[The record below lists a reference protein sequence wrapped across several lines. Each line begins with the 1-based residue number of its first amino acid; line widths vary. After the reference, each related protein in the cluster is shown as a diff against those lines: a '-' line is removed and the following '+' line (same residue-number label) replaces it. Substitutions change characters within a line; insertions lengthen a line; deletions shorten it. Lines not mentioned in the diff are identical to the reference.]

1 MAKKTIPSIVDFLD
15 VINPRNYMNEEEYEI
30 DEDRTI
36 ISQESQEVYKF
47 MFRCMEQWKF
57 LPVEKRDGG
66 IYKGAYMGEI
76 DDEYEAAQQMIK
88 LLEQRF
94 GKGRKIDTNP
104 VFSRHDNQNSKE
116 EL

>member
-1 MAKKTIPSIVDFLD
+1 MAKKTTPSIVDFLD
-15 VINPRNYMNEEEYEI
+15 VLDPRRYMSDEEAEL

-36 ISQESQEVYKF
+36 ISKESEEVYKF

-66 IYKGAYMGEI
+66 LIKGAYMGDI
-76 DDEYEAAQQMIK
+76 DDEYEVAQQMIK

-94 GKGRKIDTNP
+94 GKGRKIDNEP
-104 VFSRHDNQNSKE
+104 VFSRYESKKSD
-116 EL
+116 

>member
-1 MAKKTIPSIVDFLD
+1 MAYKQKPSIVDFLN
-15 VINPRNYMNEEEYEI
+15 VIDPRQYMSDEEAEL

-36 ISQESQEVYKF
+36 ISKESEEVYKF

-57 LPVEKRDGG
+57 LPVERRDGG
-66 IYKGAYMGEI
+66 IIKGAYMGEI

-94 GKGRKIDTNP
+94 GRGRKIDDEP
-104 VFSRHDNQNSKE
+104 VFSRYKSQNKTD